1 MGTKRINQVIVLIG
15 TVLIMALATSLYTP
29 AIVFDSEEDKKVNAN
44 TGDIKTASFD
54 ICMNLNGDAV
64 VTEVYNVHYD
74 KKQFITF
81 HKDLYSNIG
90 EEITATID
98 SKEIPE
104 LDNGNE
110 ENIWDILNGEWK
122 WYAVYDI
129 NRDTTEKQGD
139 SNEVDNG
146 EDIEHYIEWN
156 TYADS
161 NSTVRYSVQYTIK
174 NMCKRLENSEDNI
187 VTMKF
192 MPLGEN
198 FNKTIDTLYIR
209 VTTEYNSPVALS
221 DISIDGCE
229 FYNDGSELLI
239 TKENYNEGTLIFNVT
254 TDGVWFDKDL
264 DTATTDK
271 STTVME
277 RLLPLLLIAAFIII
291 IILEI
296 LIIWSKRGKDKQ
308 IHQLQ
313 SISKNPLYTSAIR
326 GSVIRKE

>member
-1 MGTKRINQVIVLIG
+1 MSTKRINQVIVLIV

-29 AIVFDSEEDKKVNAN
+29 AIVFDSEEDKKVSAN

-54 ICMNLNGDAV
+54 IRMNLNGDAV

-110 ENIWDILNGEWK
+110 ENIWDTLNGEWK
-122 WYAVYDI
+122 WYAIYDI
-129 NRDTTEKQGD
+129 NRDITEKQGD
-139 SNEVDNG
+139 SNEVDNEVDNG

-161 NSTVRYSVQYTIK
+161 DSTVRYSVQYTIK

-187 VTMKF
+187 VTMEF

-198 FNKTIDTLYIR
+198 FNKTIDTLSIR

-221 DISIDGCE
+221 DISINGCE

-239 TKENYNEGTLIFNVT
+239 TKENYNEGNLIFNIA

-264 DTATTDK
+264 DTVTTDK
-271 STTVME
+271 NTTVME
-277 RLLPLLLIAAFIII
+277 RLLSLPLITAFIIV

-296 LIIWSKRGKDKQ
+296 CIVWNKRGKGNQ
-308 IHQLQ
+308 
-313 SISKNPLYTSAIR
+313 
-326 GSVIRKE
+326 